1 MTDSTPISEEVPQAH
16 PCKVSRW
23 FTQEVQQ
30 HEPALRA
37 YLRGRFPD
45 LRDIDDV
52 VQETYIRVLRLKE
65 HGSVRSPKAF
75 LIATARNLAVDVFR
89 KRNATPVDSLAILD
103 DFPVVEDRNGSVGAF
118 SHEQEL
124 QLLDEA
130 VQNLPEKCRQIII
143 LKKIEGLSYEEIE
156 LRLGISR
163 NTISAQL
170 TIGVMKCR
178 DYLLAQGVMRA
189 GKT

>member
-1 MTDSTPISEEVPQAH
+1 M
-16 PCKVSRW
+16 
-23 FTQEVQQ
+23 QQ

-89 KRNATPVDSLAILD
+89 KGNATPVDSLAILD
-103 DFPVVEDRNGSVGAF
+103 DFPVVEDRNETVGAF